1 MPPSS
6 TESEK
11 RQIWHD
17 ADASV
22 GRLQVTNH
30 ASDEVVIKDVEVEA
44 APVRE
49 RHLAGLV
56 DRPTDR
62 QQVTTHKS
70 ADVVVDLLKHFEED
84 KESWL

>member
-1 MPPSS
+1 M
-6 TESEK
+6 
-11 RQIWHD
+11 
-17 ADASV
+17 
-22 GRLQVTNH
+22 
-30 ASDEVVIKDVEVEA
+30 KDVEVEA

-62 QQVTTHKS
+62 QQATTHKS